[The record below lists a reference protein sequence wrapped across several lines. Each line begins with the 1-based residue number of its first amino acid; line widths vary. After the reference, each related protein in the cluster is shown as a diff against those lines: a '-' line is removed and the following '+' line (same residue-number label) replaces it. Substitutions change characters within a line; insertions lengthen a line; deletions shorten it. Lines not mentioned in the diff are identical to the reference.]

1 MKYKSQNH
9 YSKAERPNIM
19 RPSVVDS
26 YIKSVLDMGANQ
38 INEELALKAAQN
50 DLVVPTSWVRIIEQI
65 YRLNLD
71 NRILNNLR

>member
-38 INEELALKAAQN
+38 INEELALKAA
-50 DLVVPTSWVRIIEQI
+50 
-65 YRLNLD
+65 
-71 NRILNNLR
+71 